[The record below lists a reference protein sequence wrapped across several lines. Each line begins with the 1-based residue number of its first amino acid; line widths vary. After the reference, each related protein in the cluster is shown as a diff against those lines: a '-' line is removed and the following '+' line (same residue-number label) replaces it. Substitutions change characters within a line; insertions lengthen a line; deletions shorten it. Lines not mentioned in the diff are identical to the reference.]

1 MKKKVLILG
10 SEGQVGAHLKDY
22 LKNKNYS
29 VLEFD
34 IAKSKFQDL
43 RKIRNKKLA
52 NLIRQSSFI
61 YFLAFDVG
69 GSRYLNKYQ
78 NTFGFVSNNILLMQN
93 TFELIRKYK
102 KKFIFA
108 SSQMSNMNHSNY
120 GVLKSVGEKY
130 TKILCG
136 ITVKFW
142 NVYGIEKDLTKSHVI
157 TDFIIKALTKK
168 KISMLTNG
176 NEEREFL
183 YAEDCCRGLEII
195 MKKFD
200 SIIKQKNYIDLTT
213 FKSTKIINIAK
224 IIKTLLKKMNLE
236 ISIVPSKNKD
246 IVQMNKK
253 NKADKYFLKFWKP
266 KNSIQEGI
274 EEVLKYYTAQYKKIF
289 NCKI

>member
-1 MKKKVLILG
+1 MRKKVLILG

-43 RKIRNKKLA
+43 RKFRNKKLA

-136 ITVKFW
+136 ITVKFC

-274 EEVLKYYTAQYKKIF
+274 EEVLKYYITQYKKNI
-289 NCKI
+289 

>member
-43 RKIRNKKLA
+43 RKFRNKKLA

-130 TKILCG
+130 TKILGG

-183 YAEDCCRGLEII
+183 YAEDFCRGLEII

-274 EEVLKYYTAQYKKIF
+274 EEVLKYYTAQYKKNI
-289 NCKI
+289 

>member
-1 MKKKVLILG
+1 MRKKVLILG

-43 RKIRNKKLA
+43 RKFRNKKLA

-130 TKILCG
+130 TKILGG

-274 EEVLKYYTAQYKKIF
+274 EEVLKYYTAQYKKNI
-289 NCKI
+289 

>member
-43 RKIRNKKLA
+43 RKFRNKKLA

-130 TKILCG
+130 TKILGG

-274 EEVLKYYTAQYKKIF
+274 EEVLKYYITQYKKNI
-289 NCKI
+289 

>member
-1 MKKKVLILG
+1 MRKKVLILG

-43 RKIRNKKLA
+43 RKFRNKKLA

-130 TKILCG
+130 TKILGG

-274 EEVLKYYTAQYKKIF
+274 EEVLKYYTTQYKKNI
-289 NCKI
+289 

>member
-43 RKIRNKKLA
+43 RKFRNKKLA

-274 EEVLKYYTAQYKKIF
+274 EEVLKYYTGQYKKNI
-289 NCKI
+289 

>member
-43 RKIRNKKLA
+43 RKFRNKKLA

-274 EEVLKYYTAQYKKIF
+274 EEVLKYYITQYKKNI
-289 NCKI
+289 

>member
-1 MKKKVLILG
+1 MRKKVLILG

-130 TKILCG
+130 TKILGG

-274 EEVLKYYTAQYKKIF
+274 EEVLKYYITQYKKNI
-289 NCKI
+289 

>member
-130 TKILCG
+130 TKILGG

-274 EEVLKYYTAQYKKIF
+274 EEVLKYYTGQYKKNI
-289 NCKI
+289 

>member
-1 MKKKVLILG
+1 MRKKVLILG

-34 IAKSKFQDL
+34 IATSKFQDL
-43 RKIRNKKLA
+43 RKFRNKKLA

-130 TKILCG
+130 TKILGG

-213 FKSTKIINIAK
+213 FKSTKIIHIAK
-224 IIKTLLKKMNLE
+224 IIKKLLKKMNLE

-274 EEVLKYYTAQYKKIF
+274 EEVLKYYITQYKKNI
-289 NCKI
+289 

>member
-1 MKKKVLILG
+1 MRKKVLILG

-43 RKIRNKKLA
+43 RKFRNKKLA

-130 TKILCG
+130 TKILGG

-274 EEVLKYYTAQYKKIF
+274 EEVLKYYITQYKKNI
-289 NCKI
+289 